1 MLEKFINKDNLTPEQ
16 LDLAYSKIKEY
27 CDEKKQ
33 DVIEFLSNKSNIP
46 LAATEIQKKLP
57 FAMRMVIKPKHL
69 EEAITNNHQFI
80 MQVATE
86 RYNATKVAS
95 NSASKAHKA

>member
-27 CDEKKQ
+27 CDEKNQ
-33 DVIEFLSNKSNIP
+33 NVIEFISNKANIP

-57 FAMRMVIKPKHL
+57 FAMRMVVKPKHL
-69 EEAITNNHQFI
+69 EEAINNNLDFI
-80 MQVATE
+80 IKVATE
-86 RYNATKVAS
+86 RYNAENTVAS
-95 NSASKAHKA
+95 VSKNKKTV